1 MATEISPLELAL
13 QKRLSKLKP
22 KSQNPGFLRSVIERQ
37 SLRIESAL
45 EMGYSYDEIAEIF
58 AEQGFKCKGSTLKKY
73 HLKAKKCLEDKNSS
87 PLPELPENPA
97 ASSQTKRNQLTQ

>member
-73 HLKAKKCLEDKNSS
+73 HLKAKKCLSDKNSS
-87 PLPELPENPA
+87 PVPELPENPA